1 MDLFRILINRIL
13 HKIPLKLLLLIVIFL
28 FLAFFCFNAKEV
40 KASSTTI
47 EYSCNGVNY
56 KVYVPEE
63 NKGAVLV
70 CHSNG
75 VPYRTYY
82 GGGSGMG
89 TSPYIVNSTVPT
101 TITNVATA
109 IAYSEYTY
117 NSNTGIYNATYKGFV
132 GQPISIASGDFICYS
147 YQQVKVGSSSG
158 ELYLNSHTINTR
170 YVGEPITE
178 PSITNSS
185 NVASWSFDNL
195 IIDSGHVTGH
205 YSITEDGVIYQY
217 VRDFKLEITYQ
228 GVVYTIDLRPY
239 MSVDINDKATFT
251 IPKNELTNHI
261 NLYNGNTIMFD
272 LFVQPDDNPNSTGNW
287 STYSLGTYT
296 LSLTTEEEEQINS
309 DSQKQVLGD
318 INSSIQETNISINN
332 LNNAQEET
340 NNKIDN
346 LESSITSSNYNSSDL
361 SNTMHNFGNGFVVT
375 DNTHLEELFTMLY
388 NAFCNNQVVNLTFTI
403 PFVNKTVT
411 ISSANISANYPTQLV
426 TVVHLFVWGTIGLY
440 IIKDI
445 RSMINKMAEGNIEN
459 ISSDV
464 KKEVL

>member
-1 MDLFRILINRIL
+1 MDLFRILLNRIL
-13 HKIPLKLLLLIVIFL
+13 HKIPLKFLLLIIIFL
-28 FLAFFCFNAKEV
+28 LLALFCFNAKEV

-56 KVYVPEE
+56 KVYIPEE

-82 GGGSGMG
+82 GGGSGAG
-89 TSPYIVNSTVPT
+89 LTPYIVNSTTPT

-109 IAYSEYTY
+109 IAYAEYTY
-117 NSNTGIYNATYKGFV
+117 NSSTGVYNATYKGFV
-132 GQPISIASGDFICYS
+132 SQPISIASGDFVCYA

-170 YVGEPITE
+170 FVGEPITA
-178 PSITNSS
+178 PSITNSFYIS
-185 NVASWSFDNL
+185 SWSFDNL

-205 YSITEDGVIYQY
+205 YSITENNIIYQY

-239 MSVDINDKATFT
+239 MSVDSNDKATFT

-261 NLYNGNTIMFD
+261 NLYNGNTIAFD

-296 LSLTTEEEEQINS
+296 LSLTTDEEEQANA
-309 DSQKQVLGD
+309 DSTKQVLGD
-318 INSSIQETNISINN
+318 INNSIQTTNNNINN
-332 LNNAQEET
+332 LNNTQQQT
-340 NNKIDN
+340 NSKIDN
-346 LESSITSSNYNSSDL
+346 LESSITSSFYNDTDL

-375 DNTHLEELFTMLY
+375 DNTHLDDLFTMLY

-403 PFVNKTVT
+403 PFVNKSVT
-411 ISSANISANYPTQLV
+411 ISSANISANYPQQLV
-426 TVVHLFVWGTIGLY
+426 TIVHLFVWGMIGVF

-459 ISSDV
+459 ISHDV